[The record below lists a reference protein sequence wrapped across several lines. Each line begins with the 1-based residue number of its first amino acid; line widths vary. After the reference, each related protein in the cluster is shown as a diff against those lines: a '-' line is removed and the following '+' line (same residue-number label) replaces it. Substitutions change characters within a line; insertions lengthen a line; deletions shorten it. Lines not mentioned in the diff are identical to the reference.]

1 MSDRLHSILRAP
13 HLSEKSMFVKEND
26 NVYVFKVR
34 TDANK
39 LEIKRAVESHFEV
52 KVNDVRTVN
61 VKARKR
67 RVGRNMGKTAAWKK
81 AYVTVEPGSGE
92 IEYFEGT

>member
-1 MSDRLHSILRAP
+1 MSDRMNKILLAP

-26 NVYVFKVR
+26 NVYVFRVR

-39 LEIKRAVESHFEV
+39 PEIKQAVEKHFGVDVTEV
-52 KVNDVRTVN
+52 TTSK
-61 VKARKR
+61 VKARKK
-67 RVGRNMGKTAAWKK
+67 RVGRHMGKTASWKK
-81 AYVTVEPGSGE
+81 AYVSVRPGSGE

>member
-1 MSDRLHSILRAP
+1 MSDRLTKILLAP

-26 NVYVFKVR
+26 NVYVFRVR
-34 TDANK
+34 PDANK
-39 LEIKRAVESHFEV
+39 IEIKTAIEKLFEV
-52 KVNDVRTVN
+52 KVNDVKTCN
-61 VKARKR
+61 VKPRKR
-67 RVGRNMGKTAAWKK
+67 RVGRTMGKKAAWKK

>member
-1 MSDRLHSILRAP
+1 MSNRLNRVLLAP
-13 HLSEKSMFVKEND
+13 HLSEKSLGAKED
-26 NVYVFKVR
+26 NNVHVFKVR

-39 LEIKRAVESHFEV
+39 IEIKQAVEAHFGV
-52 KVNDVRTVN
+52 KVSTVRTVQ

-67 RVGRNMGKTAAWKK
+67 RVGKHMGKTSAFKK
-81 AYVTVEPGSGE
+81 AYVTVTAGSGE

>member
-1 MSDRLHSILRAP
+1 MSDRLNSILRAP

-39 LEIKRAVESHFEV
+39 QEIKRAVETHFEV

-61 VKARKR
+61 VRARKK
-67 RVGRNMGKTAAWKK
+67 RVGKHMGKTASWKK
-81 AYVTVEPGSGE
+81 AYVTVAPGSGE
-92 IEYFEGT
+92 ISYFEGT

>member
-1 MSDRLHSILRAP
+1 MSERMNNILQAP
-13 HLSEKSMFVKEND
+13 HLSEKSMWVKEND

-39 LEIKRAVESHFEV
+39 VEIKKAVESHFDVQVTGV
-52 KVNDVRTVN
+52 KTVS
-61 VKARKR
+61 VKPKKR
-67 RVGRNMGKTAAWKK
+67 RVGRHMGKTAAWKK
-81 AYVTVEPGSGE
+81 AYVTVKPGSGE